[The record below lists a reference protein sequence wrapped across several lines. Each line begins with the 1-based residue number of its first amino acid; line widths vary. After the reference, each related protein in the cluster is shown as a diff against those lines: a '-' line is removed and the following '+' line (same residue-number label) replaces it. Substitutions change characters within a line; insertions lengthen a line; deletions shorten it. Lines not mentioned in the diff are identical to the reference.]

1 MSRFTLADEYVADTM
16 AIVLHLENRKSSV
29 NVKQIFDAA
38 DAGQV
43 IIHIPA
49 IVFAEILYLSEK
61 NRIGLTLADVKKHL
75 QNFSSYREIPLNFE
89 IIEHAGQ
96 ITDIPE
102 LHDRL
107 IAATAKFLK
116 MELITNDQKIQSSS
130 LVKTVW

>member
-1 MSRFTLADEYVADTM
+1 MSSFTLASEYVADTM

-29 NVKQIFDAA
+29 NVKRIFDAA
-38 DAGQV
+38 DTGNT

-61 NRIGLTLADVKKHL
+61 QRISLTLADVEKQL
-75 QNFSSYREIPLNFE
+75 QNFSSYREMPLSFE
-89 IIEHAGQ
+89 IIEQAGK

-107 IAATAKFLK
+107 IAATAKFLNI
-116 MELITNDQKIQSSS
+116 ELITNDQKIQSST
-130 LVKTVW
+130 LVKTAW